1 MHFRTRNKTI
11 QVIRTTY
18 DADSKKG
25 KNEIVAR
32 MPAANPRI
40 NDDMIDS
47 LSSSELQEVEQWLEG
62 RARLDSMQNE
72 LAAKTL
78 NEAINKAAKWFAA
91 TSNKEEAQT
100 VYAGINQAM
109 RGLRKAVTQAE
120 STEE

>member
-32 MPAANPRI
+32 MPAANPQI
-40 NDDMIDS
+40 NDAMIES
-47 LSSSELQEVEQWLEG
+47 LSANELQEAEQWLEG
-62 RARLDSMQNE
+62 RVRLDNMQNE

-78 NEAINKAAKWFAA
+78 SETILKAAKWFAA

-100 VYAGINQAM
+100 VYTEINKAM
-109 RGLRKAVTQAE
+109 RGLKKAVTQAG
-120 STEE
+120 SLEE